1 MKFMKRIVIAAL
13 LFAAFLLP
21 GLAAAGSVDLTW
33 TAPGTPTSYAF
44 AYGTVK
50 GGPYP
55 TRVTVAASASMVANL
70 TGLPANAQICG
81 VVIAIAGTLEAVPS
95 PETCLTST
103 AEGTLG
109 VQINPVQALTGYAI
123 SYGTTKGGPYPKRQ
137 VTGVVTSASV
147 PNLPGGQN
155 CFVVRVVVPG
165 AESGPSNEA
174 CATVPFPQVSA
185 SPGAATNLNAIGRP

>member
-1 MKFMKRIVIAAL
+1 MMKRL
-13 LFAAFLLP
+13 LFVVLLAAALLP
-21 GLAAAGSVDLTW
+21 GLAVAGAVDLSW
-33 TAPGTPTSYAF
+33 TAPGTPTSYAV
-44 AYGTVK
+44 AYGTTK

-109 VQINPVQALTGYAI
+109 VQINPVQPVTGYAI
-123 SYGTTKGGPYPKRQ
+123 NYGTTKGGPYPKRQ
-137 VTGVVTSASV
+137 AVGVATSASV
-147 PNLPGGQN
+147 LNLPGGQN
-155 CFVVRVVVPG
+155 CFVVRTVT
-165 AESGPSNEA
+165 ASIESGPSNEA
-174 CATVPFPQVSA
+174 CANVPFPQVSA